1 MRLCAAGAALRA
13 APLYAQTVQG
23 REVHPT
29 GARQW
34 KVPSHYPRQTGW
46 SRAQAH
52 NCPRRA
58 WCESWWVRRGGC
70 DCCAANGNGRGGWR
84 RACGESR
91 WARRSGT
98 ALASGQVTSASSG
111 CKKGRGHTC
120 EARWRRHVIPL
131 LTPPSYLPDTLVAGV
146 NVRMRFRA
154 CARGGD
160 WERAMAVDGHRELI
174 TVVGV
179 DAGAASG
186 SRWWG

>member
-1 MRLCAAGAALRA
+1 MHRRCRGGGRCI
-13 APLYAQTVQG
+13 QRVQG
-23 REVHPT
+23 SGR
-29 GARQW
+29 
-34 KVPSHYPRQTGW
+34 
-46 SRAQAH
+46 
-52 NCPRRA
+52 CPRIIPAKPDGRELRRTTA
-58 WCESWWVRRGGC
+58 RGRRGASRGGGWCELMLGGIGAKQRRGGC

-111 CKKGRGHTC
+111 CRKGRGHTC

-154 CARGGD
+154 CAR
-160 WERAMAVDGHRELI
+160 ERAMAVDGHRELI